1 MSYVLRADIEE
12 GGRLVLQTVD
22 GSQQAVPISLATA
35 VESLNLFNWSVTVG
49 LISQF
54 KIKNYHF
61 SDHYFVKTQNGKVW
75 IIDDIIYYQP
85 NVSGEGGFT
94 INGTYYR
101 VYVLDVAPAKPSI
114 VYPED
119 NSENI
124 PTQAEFVASQFI
136 SEDPALRHIRSRWQI
151 AKDPDFV
158 DIILDREGGDILN
171 MLQAYRLQYGQEL
184 YVRVQHVGE
193 KNMVV

>member
-1 MSYVLRADIEE
+1 MSYILRADIEE

-22 GSQQAVPISLATA
+22 GNQQPVPISLATA

-49 LISQF
+49 LISEF

-61 SDHYFVKTQNGKVW
+61 SDLYFVKTQNGKAW
-75 IIDDIIYYQP
+75 INEDRIFYQP
-85 NVSGEGGFT
+85 EVSGEGGFT
-94 INGTYYR
+94 INGTHYS

-114 VYPED
+114 VYPKD
-119 NSENI
+119 DSENI
-124 PTQAEFVASQFI
+124 STQAEFVASPYV
-136 SEDPALRHIRSRWQI
+136 SEDPSLRHVRSRWQI

-158 DIILDREGGDILN
+158 DIILDKEGDDILN

-193 KNMVV
+193 KSMVA

>member
-1 MSYVLRADIEE
+1 MSYILRADIEE

-22 GSQQAVPISLATA
+22 GNEQAVPVSLATA

-61 SDHYFVKTQNGKVW
+61 SDNYFVKTQNGKAWVN
-75 IIDDIIYYQP
+75 DDTIYYQP
-85 NVSGEGGFT
+85 DVSGEGGFT
-94 INGTYYR
+94 VNGTHYR

-114 VYPED
+114 IYPKD

-124 PTQAEFVASQFI
+124 STQAEFVASQFV
-136 SEDPALRHIRSRWQI
+136 SEDPALRHVKSRWQI

-158 DIILDREGGDILN
+158 DIILDREGEDILN
-171 MLQAYRLQYGQEL
+171 MLQAYRLQYEQEL
-184 YVRVQHVGE
+184 YVRVLHIGE
-193 KNMVV
+193 KSMVA

>member
-1 MSYVLRADIEE
+1 MSYILRADIEE

-22 GSQQAVPISLATA
+22 GNQQPVPISLATA

-49 LISQF
+49 LISEF

-61 SDHYFVKTQNGKVW
+61 SDLYFVKTQNGKAW
-75 IIDDIIYYQP
+75 INEDRIFYQP
-85 NVSGEGGFT
+85 EVSGEGGFT
-94 INGTYYR
+94 INGTHYS

-114 VYPED
+114 VYPKD
-119 NSENI
+119 DSENI
-124 PTQAEFVASQFI
+124 STQAEFVASKYV
-136 SEDPALRHIRSRWQI
+136 SEDPSLRHVRSRWQI

-158 DIILDREGGDILN
+158 DIIFDKEGEDILN

-184 YVRVQHVGE
+184 YVRVQHIGE
-193 KNMVV
+193 KSMVV

>member
-1 MSYVLRADIEE
+1 MSYILRADIEE

-22 GSQQAVPISLATA
+22 GNQQPVPISLATA

-49 LISQF
+49 LISEF

-61 SDHYFVKTQNGKVW
+61 SDLYFVKTQNGKAW
-75 IIDDIIYYQP
+75 INEDRIFYQP
-85 NVSGEGGFT
+85 EVSGEGGFT
-94 INGTYYR
+94 INGTHYS

-114 VYPED
+114 VYPKD
-119 NSENI
+119 DSENI
-124 PTQAEFVASQFI
+124 STQAEFVASPYV
-136 SEDPALRHIRSRWQI
+136 SEDPSLRHVRSRWQI

-158 DIILDREGGDILN
+158 DIILDKEGDDILN

-193 KNMVV
+193 KSMVV